1 MGVLFSILENPEST
15 LFTVLHKNCTMEKS
29 KQMEL
34 EVLVAIRN
42 NPKVSADEF
51 YTIFECCWPE
61 YRAVMSDLYNNGL
74 FIVSCHE
81 IIPGLNRLE
90 LTGSGKRRETELLLE
105 RFNGLSKI
113 ISEPKKTR
121 KSRSFPARV
130 PQMRINV

>member
-1 MGVLFSILENPEST
+1 
-15 LFTVLHKNCTMEKS
+15 MEKS

-42 NPKVSADEF
+42 NPKVPADEF

-61 YRAVMSDLYNNGL
+61 YRAVMGDLYNNGL
-74 FIVSCHE
+74 FIVSRHE

-105 RFNGLSKI
+105 RSNGLSNI

-121 KSRSFPARV
+121 KLRSLPV
-130 PQMRINV
+130 SISQMRINI